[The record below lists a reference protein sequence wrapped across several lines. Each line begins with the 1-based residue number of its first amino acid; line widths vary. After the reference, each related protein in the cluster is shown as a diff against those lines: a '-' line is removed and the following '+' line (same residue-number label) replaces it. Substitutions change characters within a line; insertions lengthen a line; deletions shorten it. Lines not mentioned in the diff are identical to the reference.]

1 MFYDFKQQIVYAF
14 HRVEYISMF
23 YSLPYKHMLI
33 YDYQLIY
40 SWFIFVFLVF
50 YMNQVIFASIWR
62 WHILA
67 RSNWKKKP

>member
-1 MFYDFKQQIVYAF
+1 
-14 HRVEYISMF
+14 MF

-62 WHILA
+62 WNILA
-67 RSNWKKKP
+67 PF